1 MWRRWTCCLGAVLL
15 IAACS
20 HGTLTRVVRTD
31 GTIVVGELTAARP
44 DAVVLKLADGSSIT
58 IPRSIIKTIESA
70 ATPPPAPAV
79 AANTGSKA
87 SSPTAAPKAGA
98 STHHPPT
105 STPTP
110 SSNPPVTGP
119 APSVAT
125 ANHPPPSGGS
135 TSGGAA
141 SGGTTKPVRETV
153 APSGTTLEL
162 ALSAAI
168 GSDSSNVDDKV
179 DAVLRAPVIINGE
192 SILEAGAV
200 AHGTVTEATP
210 SEKAEGR
217 GRLSLRFDAIQLGT
231 RTVAIQ
237 TTPMHWEASG
247 ITRKPAADSRGGK
260 RGMFGKLVDKTKK
273 GLHIGDEDAPRGSA
287 EVRVAAGA
295 VLRVRLEQPTR
306 IAP

>member
-58 IPRSIIKTIESA
+58 IPRSIIKTVESA
-70 ATPPPAPAV
+70 ATPPPPAPSAV
-79 AANTGSKA
+79 AANTGGKA
-87 SSPTAAPKAGA
+87 SNPTAAPKAGA
-98 STHHPPT
+98 TTTTPTPT
-105 STPTP
+105 STP

-119 APSVAT
+119 VAGPVTGPATSVAT
-125 ANHPPPSGGS
+125 ATHPTPS
-135 TSGGAA
+135 A
-141 SGGTTKPVRETV
+141 GTTKPVHEAV

-217 GRLSLRFDAIQLGT
+217 GRLSVRFDAIQFGT
-231 RTVAIQ
+231 RTVSIQ

-273 GLHIGDEDAPRGSA
+273 GLHIGDDEAPRGSA

-295 VLRVRLEQPTR
+295 ILRVRLEQPTR

>member
-1 MWRRWTCCLGAVLL
+1 MWRRWTCCLGAALL

-58 IPRSIIKTIESA
+58 IPRSIIKTVESA
-70 ATPPPAPAV
+70 DTPPPAAV
-79 AANTGSKA
+79 ATNAGKA
-87 SSPTAAPKAGA
+87 ASNPTAAPKGGA
-98 STHHPPT
+98 TSSTPT
-105 STPTP
+105 TPTTPTP
-110 SSNPPVTGP
+110 SSSNPTVAGP
-119 APSVAT
+119 ATSVAT
-125 ANHPPPSGGS
+125 AKNPTPAGV
-135 TSGGAA
+135 
-141 SGGTTKPVRETV
+141 TKPVREAV

-179 DAVLRAPVIINGE
+179 DAVLRAPIVINGE
-192 SILEAGAV
+192 PIVEAGAV

-217 GRLSLRFDAIQLGT
+217 GRLSVRFDAIQLGT
-231 RTVAIQ
+231 RTVSIQ

-273 GLHIGDEDAPRGSA
+273 GLHIGDDDAARGGGSSGSA